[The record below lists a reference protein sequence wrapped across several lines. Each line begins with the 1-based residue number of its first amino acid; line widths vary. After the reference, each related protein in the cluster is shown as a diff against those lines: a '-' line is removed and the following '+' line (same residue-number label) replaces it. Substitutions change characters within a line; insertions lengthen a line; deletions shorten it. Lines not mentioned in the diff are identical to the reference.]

1 MDAVVVGASLAPA
14 PCWPD
19 AGGTEAGPYLE
30 LPSFWSDMFGRRLP
44 GFGRLACADHVE
56 VEHGDLEQFRFV
68 ARYVR
73 DGHDV
78 GILGR
83 GMPKQLAAAYRQ
95 LSRSLGERAEAG
107 VPALA

>member
-1 MDAVVVGASLAPA
+1 MDAVVVGASLVPA

-56 VEHGDLEQFRFV
+56 VEHGDLERFRFV

-73 DGHDV
+73 DRQDV

-83 GMPKQLAAAYRQ
+83 GMPKQLAAAHRQ

>member
-1 MDAVVVGASLAPA
+1 MYQSTWTPALATASASSLGLLA
-14 PCWPD
+14 
-19 AGGTEAGPYLE
+19 G
-30 LPSFWSDMFGRRLP
+30 
-44 GFGRLACADHVE
+44 ADHVE

-68 ARYVR
+68 ARYAR
-73 DGHDV
+73 DGHGV
-78 GILGR
+78 GILRR